1 MRVLVIGNGGR
12 EHALIWKLS
21 RSPHVKELYSAA
33 GNGGIKAL
41 ASCVPIQPESTV
53 ELARFAKDMG
63 VGLTVVGPELP
74 LSLGI
79 GDVFRKMGLRIFGP
93 SAEAA
98 QLESSKVFAKLF
110 MERHKIPTPP
120 FQICGSYQEAED
132 IIKKDDFG
140 YPLVIKADGL
150 AAGKGVVV
158 CNDQKE
164 ALNAAKLMMVEKKF
178 GPSGERI
185 IVEQCLTG
193 QEMSFMVI
201 SDGERFIP
209 LLPSSD
215 YKRAFDNDE
224 GPNTGGMG
232 AYCPTS
238 GINRDTFMKTLTT
251 IIGPTIAGM
260 IEEGRPYQGLLYGGL
275 MMTEDGP
282 KVLEFNCRFGD
293 PETQVVLPL
302 IKSDLYELLFSA
314 AEGNL
319 TGVKPVLPKGNSVTV
334 VVAAEGYPGSYKT
347 GMKIKGIKKAE
358 QVEGV
363 TVFHAG
369 TILKD
374 DGYYTSG
381 GRVLNVTAVGPN
393 LPKAIYQAYQAA
405 EMISFE
411 GARYRT
417 DIGHNAIV
425 VTQAEKS

>member
-21 RSPHVKELYSAA
+21 QSPHVKELYCAA
-33 GNGGIKAL
+33 GNGGIEAF
-41 ASCVPIQPESTV
+41 ASCVPIQPENTV

-63 VGLTVVGPELP
+63 VGLTIVGPELP

-93 SAEAA
+93 SSEAA

-110 MERHKIPTPP
+110 MQRHKIPTAP
-120 FQICGSYQEAED
+120 FQVCGSFQEAED
-132 IIKKDDFG
+132 VIKKGDFG
-140 YPLVIKADGL
+140 FPLVLKADGL
-150 AAGKGVVV
+150 AGGKGVFV
-158 CNDQKE
+158 CSNQKE
-164 ALNAAKLMMVEKKF
+164 ATNAARLIMAEKKF
-178 GPSGERI
+178 GAAGERI
-185 IVEQCLTG
+185 IIEKCLTG
-193 QEMSFMVI
+193 QELSFMVI
-201 SDGERFIP
+201 SDGERFLP

-215 YKRAFDNDE
+215 YKRAFDDDE

-232 AYCPTS
+232 AYCPTT
-238 GINRDTFMKTLTT
+238 GINRDIYIRILTD

-260 IEEGRPYQGLLYGGL
+260 NEAGRPYQGLLYGGL
-275 MMTEDGP
+275 MLTDEGP
-282 KVLEFNCRFGD
+282 MVLEFNSRFGD

-302 IKSDLYELLFSA
+302 IKTDLYELLFA
-314 AEGNL
+314 TTEGNMIGIKPIL
-319 TGVKPVLPKGNSVTV
+319 PTGHAVTV
-334 VVAAEGYPGSYKT
+334 VIAADGYPGSYKT
-347 GMKIKGIKKAE
+347 GLKISGIEKAE
-358 QVEGV
+358 RLEGV

-369 TILKD
+369 TEKRE

-425 VTQAEKS
+425 VNQAEKS